1 MNRLWNI
8 RRMEP
13 FQGPAKWVPTLGE
26 LQKTLQKG
34 EYMPLR
40 PLPMFESN
48 FVQVTSRGAPA
59 YVHHRANL
67 LTMGVAAS
75 LPGLLLPDLLLIAQ
89 PPEGRECSNLVLTRM
104 IPLDLV
110 HIYIHDLSAW
120 RLKLRLVTGRYYY
133 LELNAPDKEVGF
145 LFDRWIRLIHLLRG
159 PATTWAPRPLH
170 VPPTDLA
177 HAAPP
182 ASTWRLQDEPY
193 SKRLVTIVE
202 PAFPYKTLTSQRQK
216 KAKALKRKFKSQA
229 VGDSVPLI
237 WSQLEHADTRK
248 KSTEKRSQ
256 PAICGDRAHTE
267 IQVSEKPSI
276 TIRTI
281 FSIISDSVN
290 HTQSSSK
297 GCSPASD
304 AAMVL
309 GGLVETPS
317 HCISADSPDISLL
330 GSYDHL
336 DVLWKQGIDALM
348 DPESSTLSSSS
359 LCPAVYPP
367 AFYLSAP
374 YSSFPR
380 HNEKARPPGTMQRLW
395 PPSSQKTPSVPATS
409 WKAPFILDQS
419 QKVSAVHAPL
429 QKISTLP
436 GPPRKAPALPA
447 APQKGPAAPAAPQK
461 GPAAPA
467 APQKAPVVPAA
478 PQKAPVVPAA
488 PQKAPAAPAAPQKA
502 PPAPAA
508 PQKAPAAPA
517 APQKAPPAPAAPQK
531 APVVPAAPQKAPAA
545 PAAPHKAPAVPAAPQ
560 KAPAAPAAPQKAP
573 AIPAPSWKAPPLSA
587 IPQKAPVIPAP
598 SRKAPPALSVPPK
611 AVPHAVPNRKSLFQ
625 PTPSQKART
634 PPTQYQMP
642 LDPANLGMMPMGSDG
657 RDVLAKGKHEGKP
670 EPVVL
675 VGTQETNV
683 VELKTQKISMELPF
697 TTTKKKSEE
706 VLISKAQEITLDG
719 LKGKGKLEDKVHRKK
734 EEIFLDMPGLK
745 SKEVGQQK
753 KWVKTKEVA
762 IEGAPEE
769 HSRPFPVEGL
779 ALAKM
784 MIMASSKEAPL
795 TPAATVGLPSWLPT
809 PQVSAMSTMDTA
821 ALSNSQVS
829 LPEGTPVAVKEP
841 PQLGPWAKRSTRLW
855 VEENTRPWAKG
866 STPPG
871 AKRSA
876 PPGTKQ
882 SARPWTEVQAEAQA
896 QDLPQDP
903 RGPSKVPPR
912 SKHASFSRK
921 LDPVSQA
928 PIPLPS
934 SRWEDI
940 PQSPISLSP
949 ISKMEARVSQ
959 QPKGVSQEPTR
970 MPYQC
975 PVAKTALFSE
985 ILLPTLLELENM
997 RDTATKVEKIKEE
1010 QEAFNPSPSTQFS
1023 AP

>member
-1 MNRLWNI
+1 
-8 RRMEP
+8 
-13 FQGPAKWVPTLGE
+13 
-26 LQKTLQKG
+26 
-34 EYMPLR
+34 
-40 PLPMFESN
+40 
-48 FVQVTSRGAPA
+48 
-59 YVHHRANL
+59 
-67 LTMGVAAS
+67 
-75 LPGLLLPDLLLIAQ
+75 
-89 PPEGRECSNLVLTRM
+89 M

-145 LFDRWIRLIHLLRG
+145 LFDRWIRLIHLLRE

-177 HAAPP
+177 HAVSPLFP
-182 ASTWRLQDEPY
+182 
-193 SKRLVTIVE
+193 VTIVE

-216 KAKALKRKFKSQA
+216 AAKRKFKSQA

-237 WSQLEHADTRK
+237 WSQLEHADTKK

-281 FSIISDSVN
+281 FSIISDS
-290 HTQSSSK
+290 

-436 GPPRKAPALPA
+436 GPPRKAPA
-447 APQKGPAAPAAPQK
+447 
-461 GPAAPA
+461 
-467 APQKAPVVPAA
+467 VPAA
-478 PQKAPVVPAA
+478 PQK
-488 PQKAPAAPAAPQKA
+488 
-502 PPAPAA
+502 
-508 PQKAPAAPA
+508 
-517 APQKAPPAPAAPQK
+517 
-531 APVVPAAPQKAPAA
+531 AA

-598 SRKAPPALSVPPK
+598 SRKAPPALSVPP
-611 AVPHAVPNRKSLFQ
+611 
-625 PTPSQKART
+625 
-634 PPTQYQMP
+634 
-642 LDPANLGMMPMGSDG
+642 
-657 RDVLAKGKHEGKP
+657 KHEGKP

-809 PQVSAMSTMDTA
+809 PQVHSVHSHKQPSPPF
-821 ALSNSQVS
+821 SNETG
-829 LPEGTPVAVKEP
+829 PAP
-841 PQLGPWAKRSTRLW
+841 PQTRHFSFSSQPLPDCELLQDAQSSHWNYSLLLPLSGRWACPQPGSEATMLRVLLIPHALRKVTSPATSTS
-855 VEENTRPWAKG
+855 PG
-866 STPPG
+866 PPG
-871 AKRSA
+871 RGVTLTECRA
-876 PPGTKQ
+876 PG
-882 SARPWTEVQAEAQA
+882 
-896 QDLPQDP
+896 
-903 RGPSKVPPR
+903 G
-912 SKHASFSRK
+912 
-921 LDPVSQA
+921 
-928 PIPLPS
+928 
-934 SRWEDI
+934 
-940 PQSPISLSP
+940 
-949 ISKMEARVSQ
+949 
-959 QPKGVSQEPTR
+959 
-970 MPYQC
+970 
-975 PVAKTALFSE
+975 
-985 ILLPTLLELENM
+985 
-997 RDTATKVEKIKEE
+997 
-1010 QEAFNPSPSTQFS
+1010 
-1023 AP
+1023 

>member
-216 KAKALKRKFKSQA
+216 AAKALKRKFKSQA

-297 GCSPASD
+297 AAIYRGAQLLDEGGGAGGLDPWGCSPASD

-419 QKVSAVHAPL
+419 QKVSAV
-429 QKISTLP
+429 
-436 GPPRKAPALPA
+436 
-447 APQKGPAAPAAPQK
+447 
-461 GPAAPA
+461 
-467 APQKAPVVPAA
+467 
-478 PQKAPVVPAA
+478 
-488 PQKAPAAPAAPQKA
+488 
-502 PPAPAA
+502 
-508 PQKAPAAPA
+508 
-517 APQKAPPAPAAPQK
+517 PAAPQK

-598 SRKAPPALSVPPK
+598 SRKAPPALSVPLK

-855 VEENTRPWAKG
+855 VEENTRPWA
-866 STPPG
+866 
-871 AKRSA
+871 
-876 PPGTKQ
+876 
-882 SARPWTEVQAEAQA
+882 QA
-896 QDLPQDP
+896 QELPQDP

-959 QPKGVSQEPTR
+959 QPKGVSQEPAR